1 MVQDEMVCPITRGER
16 ILVALDGSEYT
27 DAIVDQAISMG
38 RICNSVIYAISVIA
52 FFPESLAIAP
62 QVEEEVAKKTR
73 EFLEIVKKKIEKAY
87 SLIINEEDARVCKDI
102 SDDACT
108 FVPLNFFLIIL
119 SNTLTKVGD
128 ALSNP
133 KTVLAWLMTYVNA
146 PLFLIG
152 FLVPIRES
160 GSMFP
165 QIVIDR
171 RSKRM

>member
-73 EFLEIVKKKIEKAY
+73 EFLEIVKKKIEKENLTCETIVRLDAQP
-87 SLIINEEDARVCKDI
+87 SIPIVEEAKNRSVDLIIMGTRGTTGLKRIFLGSVAQKVIGYAPCPVMV
-102 SDDACT
+102 
-108 FVPLNFFLIIL
+108 VP
-119 SNTLTKVGD
+119 V
-128 ALSNP
+128 
-133 KTVLAWLMTYVNA
+133 
-146 PLFLIG
+146 
-152 FLVPIRES
+152 
-160 GSMFP
+160 
-165 QIVIDR
+165 
-171 RSKRM
+171 